1 MARVSD
7 IPPPR
12 TGLALNAAEIAH
24 GERSLIDIARQRWRE
39 QCNRRLHARR
49 VLRGIHRER
58 AALSDLPEA
67 ELRQRA
73 RALSARLRKA
83 ALEDA
88 DLAECFALVDA
99 VLKRVFGFHYHD
111 NQLLAGFHLANGNFV
126 ELATGEGKTVTAI
139 LPAALHALA
148 GTPIH
153 VVTVNDYLA
162 ARDAEEVAPVLCML
176 GLEVGTVVN
185 GMNPKERRAA
195 YGCDVTYCTNKELV
209 FDYLKDRIKLQESG
223 SFAERVKASFQSE
236 RRMVTELGFVII
248 DEADSV
254 LIDDANIPLILT
266 REEPSALSR
275 HFVEQAIDLVD
286 RMDPRVWEY
295 VSRSESYYLNP
306 RFLKTLIDE
315 IPDPAP
321 EWQSFALAEEVLM
334 QAKTAREKFRRDV
347 HYFVEEDKIVL
358 IDPQTGRPTP
368 DRSLPWGLHQ
378 VLEVREG
385 LEVSPNRRTIAKLS
399 FQSYFRKYHK
409 ICGMS
414 GTLHEVRGELRRVYC
429 AGSVH
434 VPTHRPVRNFC
445 QHDLIF
451 VTSDERDNWV
461 AERTAAMQAAGRAV
475 LIGVNTVEAS
485 DAISAALH
493 RKGLAHQVLNAKH
506 LEQEAEI
513 VKQAGQV
520 NAISVVTNMAGRG
533 TDIKLNPEVRA
544 AGGLHVIIA
553 EVLPSARLERQLFG
567 RAGRQGDPGSYDFAH
582 ALDERPLDEA
592 MTAPVRQAFV
602 ALARTAPGL
611 AGRVFRVWLRLYQR
625 SREGQKARVRK
636 QLFKA
641 DMERDEVFLF
651 SRVR

>member
-73 RALSARLRKA
+73 RALPARLRKA
-83 ALEDA
+83 ALEDV

-162 ARDAEEVAPVLCML
+162 ARDAEEVAPVLGML

-223 SFAERVKASFQSE
+223 SFAERVKSSFQQD

-266 REEPSALSR
+266 REESSALSR

-286 RMDPRVWEY
+286 RMDPSVWEY

-306 RFLKTLIDE
+306 RFLKTLIDD
-315 IPDPAP
+315 ISDPAP

-414 GTLHEVRGELRRVYC
+414 GTLHEVRGELRKVYR
-429 AGSVH
+429 AASVH

-445 QHDLIF
+445 QHDRIF
-451 VTSDERDNWV
+451 VTSAQRDAWV

-493 RKGLAHQVLNAKH
+493 RKGLEHQVLNAKH

-513 VKQAGQV
+513 VKQAGQID
-520 NAISVVTNMAGRG
+520 AISVVTNMAGRG

-567 RAGRQGDPGSYDFAH
+567 RAGRQGDPGSHDFAH

-592 MTAPVRQAFV
+592 MTALVRQGLV

-611 AGRVFRVWLRLYQR
+611 ADRVFRVWLRLYQR
-625 SREGQKARVRK
+625 NRERQKARVRK

-651 SRVR
+651 SRLR

>member
-24 GERSLIDIARQRWRE
+24 GERGLIDIARQHLRE

-49 VLRGIHRER
+49 VLRSIHRGR
-58 AALSDLPEA
+58 AALSRLPEA
-67 ELRQRA
+67 ELKQRA

-83 ALEDA
+83 TLDDA

-99 VLKRVFGFHYHD
+99 VTSRVFGFHYHD
-111 NQLLAGFHLANGNFV
+111 NQLLAGFHLANGHFV

-162 ARDAEEVAPVLCML
+162 GRDAREVAPVLGML

-185 GMNPKERRAA
+185 GMNPKERRVA

-209 FDYLKDRIKLQESG
+209 FDYLKDRIRLQESA
-223 SFAERVKASFQSE
+223 SFAERVKASFQAE
-236 RRMVTELGFVII
+236 RRMVTELGLVII

-275 HFVEQAIDLVD
+275 HFIEQAMDLVD
-286 RMDPRVWEY
+286 RMDPGVWEY

-306 RFLKTLIDE
+306 RFLRTLIED

-347 HYFVEEDKIVL
+347 QYFVEEDKIVL

-378 VLEVREG
+378 ILEVREG

-414 GTLHEVRGELRRVYC
+414 GTLHEVRGELRRVYRS
-429 AGSVH
+429 GSVH
-434 VPTHRPVRNFC
+434 VPTHRPVRNFR
-445 QHDLIF
+445 QHDRIF
-451 VTSDERDNWV
+451 ATSGERDSWV
-461 AERTAAMQAAGRAV
+461 AERTAAMQAASRAV

-493 RKGLAHQVLNAKH
+493 RKGLEHQVLNAKH
-506 LEQEAEI
+506 LEREAEI
-513 VKQAGQV
+513 VAQAGQA

-533 TDIKLNPEVRA
+533 TDIKLNPKVRM

-553 EVLPSARLERQLFG
+553 GVLPSARLERQLFG
-567 RAGRQGDPGSYDFAH
+567 RAGRQGDPGSHDFAH
-582 ALDERPLDEA
+582 ALDERPLEEE
-592 MTAPVRQAFV
+592 MTAPVRQGLV
-602 ALARTAPGL
+602 ALARAAPGL
-611 AGRVFRVWLRLYQR
+611 ADRVFRLWLRLYQR
-625 SREGQKARVRK
+625 NRERQKARIRK

-651 SRVR
+651 SRLR

>member
-24 GERSLIDIARQRWRE
+24 GERDLIYMARQFWRE
-39 QCNRRLHARR
+39 QCNRHLRARR
-49 VLRGIHRER
+49 VLRGIHRWR
-58 AALSDLPEA
+58 AQLFGLPEA
-67 ELRQRA
+67 ELKQRA
-73 RALSARLRKA
+73 RTLSARLRKVT
-83 ALEDA
+83 LDEA
-88 DLAECFALVDA
+88 DLAECFALVD
-99 VLKRVFGFHYHD
+99 VVVGRVFGFHYHD
-111 NQLLAGFHLANGNFV
+111 NQLLAGFHLANGHFV

-139 LPAALHALA
+139 LPAALHALT
-148 GTPIH
+148 GTSIH

-162 ARDAEEVAPVLCML
+162 ARDAEEVAPIFDML

-185 GMNPKERRAA
+185 GMNPKERRVA

-209 FDYLKDRIKLQESG
+209 FDYLKDRIQLQETT
-223 SFAERVKASFQSE
+223 SFAERVKSSFQPES
-236 RRMVTELGFVII
+236 RMVTELGFVII

-266 REEPSALSR
+266 REEQSALSR
-275 HFVEQAIDLVD
+275 RFVEQAIDLVD
-286 RMDPRVWEY
+286 RMDPSVWEY

-306 RFLKTLIDE
+306 RFLKTLIDD
-315 IPDPAP
+315 ISNPAP

-347 HYFVEEDKIVL
+347 HYFVEKDKIVL

-378 VLEVREG
+378 VLEFREG
-385 LEVSPNRRTIAKLS
+385 LDVSPNRRTIAKLS

-414 GTLHEVRGELRRVYC
+414 GTLHEVRGELRKVYR
-429 AGSVH
+429 AGSIYVS
-434 VPTHRPVRNFC
+434 THRPVRNFC
-445 QHDLIF
+445 QHDRIF
-451 VTSDERDNWV
+451 VTSEERDDWV
-461 AERTAAMQAAGRAV
+461 AERTAAMRAAGRAV

-485 DAISAALH
+485 DAICTALQ
-493 RKGLAHQVLNAKH
+493 RKGLVHNVLNAKH
-506 LEQEAEI
+506 LEHEAEV
-513 VKQAGQV
+513 VKQAGQTS
-520 NAISVVTNMAGRG
+520 AISVVTNMAGRG
-533 TDIKLNPEVRA
+533 TDIKLNSEVRA

-553 EVLPSARLERQLFG
+553 ELLPSARLERQLFG

-582 ALDERPLDEA
+582 ALDERPLEEA
-592 MTAPVRQAFV
+592 MTVSGRQV
-602 ALARTAPGL
+602 LMVLARVAPGL
-611 AGRVFRVWLRLYQR
+611 ASRVFRVWFRRYQR
-625 SREGQKARVRK
+625 NRERQKAWVRK

-651 SRVR
+651 SRLR